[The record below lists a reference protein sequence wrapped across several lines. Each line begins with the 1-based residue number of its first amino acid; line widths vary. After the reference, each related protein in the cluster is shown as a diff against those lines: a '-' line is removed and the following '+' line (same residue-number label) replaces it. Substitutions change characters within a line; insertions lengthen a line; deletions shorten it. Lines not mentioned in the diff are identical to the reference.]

1 MSPKKND
8 LIKKELKFVTA
19 RAGSD
24 IDAARAAGYRYP
36 ERHAGKVVKKP
47 RAKKAIVKT
56 TTEEKPPAIVKSPG
70 EAPGRKPNVTRE
82 DVMERLWQLAALPAS
97 ETKDNIGGQVRAAS
111 ALAEILGMK
120 LTRAAGL
127 AREFEGRSSEEQE
140 FFAVHGYW
148 PEQPVEP
155 AQSGAAAGAAAGPQK
170 SHTQ

>member
-1 MSPKKND
+1 
-8 LIKKELKFVTA
+8 
-19 RAGSD
+19 
-24 IDAARAAGYRYP
+24 
-36 ERHAGKVVKKP
+36 VKK
-47 RAKKAIVKT
+47 T
-56 TTEEKPPAIVKSPG
+56 LEEKPPATVRSSAV
-70 EAPGRKPNVTRE
+70 APGRKQSVTRE
-82 DVMERLWQLAALPAS
+82 EVMERLWQLAALPAS
-97 ETKDNIGGQVRAAS
+97 ETKDNISGQVRAAS